1 MGEKC
6 SVILREEQLERLD
19 SEDEDGEWSNRS
31 DAIREYLDM
40 AFDEH
45 DRVSELEQRVERL
58 EELLSRA
65 RDSYYRELEI
75 NEKLRERVEERRD

>member
-6 SVILREEQLERLD
+6 SIILREEQLERLD
-19 SEDEDGEWSNRS
+19 SDVEQGEYSNRS
-31 DAIREYLDM
+31 AAIRDLLDT

-45 DRVSELEQRVERL
+45 DRAAELEQRVGRL
-58 EELLSRA
+58 EDLLSRA

-75 NEKLRERVEERRD
+75 NEKLRERVEDAEE